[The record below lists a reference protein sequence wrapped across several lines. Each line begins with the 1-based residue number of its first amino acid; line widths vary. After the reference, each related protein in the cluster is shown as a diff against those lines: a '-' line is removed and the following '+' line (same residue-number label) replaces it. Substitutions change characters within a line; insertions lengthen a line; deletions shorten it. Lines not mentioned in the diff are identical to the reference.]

1 MGYSQATLRFEFDWN
16 RAMGLVVSSWIKC
29 QFTGTIN
36 DGLTYALI
44 IGLSAQI
51 ETVTRA
57 HLGRGV

>member
-1 MGYSQATLRFEFDWN
+1 
-16 RAMGLVVSSWIKC
+16 MGLVVSSWIKC

-44 IGLSAQI
+44 IELSAQI